1 MTVYSMADVCRSTG
15 LKRHWITYQISIGA
29 LSEPVR
35 LGGNRRCFTQEQV
48 DTIRD
53 FFEKRRVEKADK
65 KRGAQKEVNNG
76 SQSAT

>member
-48 DTIRD
+48 DSIRE
-53 FFEKRRVEKADK
+53 FFEKRRVEKAEH
-65 KRGAQKEVNNG
+65 KRAKKEVKNEPE
-76 SQSAT
+76 SAT

>member
-48 DTIRD
+48 DSIRE
-53 FFEKRRVEKADK
+53 FFENKRVEKAEHKRGK
-65 KRGAQKEVNNG
+65 KRVKNG